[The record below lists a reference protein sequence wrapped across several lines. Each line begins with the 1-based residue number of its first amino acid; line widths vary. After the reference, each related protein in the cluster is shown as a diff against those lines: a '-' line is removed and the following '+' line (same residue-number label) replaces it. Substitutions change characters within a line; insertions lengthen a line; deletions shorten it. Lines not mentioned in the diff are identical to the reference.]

1 MSMRTQEAFNYYSHL
16 AGGIAALVGT
26 IYLAK
31 VASSSASMLITALIY
46 GLSLVFLF
54 FASTLYHIFKKKDN
68 ELSFWRRMDRLAI
81 FFMIAGTC
89 TPICYFC
96 MEGYWRWTMIIIQWG
111 LVGFGVISQLFFPR
125 APRTLY
131 VLIYVIMGW
140 VTLLPMQQ
148 VLANLSLLEEVLLF
162 TGGGAF
168 TLGGL
173 IYAVKRP
180 RLVPGIFSFHELFH
194 VMVLIGGGL
203 HYAMIYRVYFEIA
216 ASA

>member
-1 MSMRTQEAFNYYSHL
+1 MGVKLQESFNMYSHL

-31 VASSSASMLITALIY
+31 VASHSASMIITALIY
-46 GLSLVFLF
+46 GLSIVFLF
-54 FASTLYHIFKKKDN
+54 FASTLYHRFKKQEN
-68 ELSFWRRMDRLAI
+68 EVSFWRKMDRLAI
-81 FFMIAGTC
+81 FFMIAGTY

-96 MEGYWRWTMIIIQWG
+96 LEGYWRWTMIAIQWT
-111 LVGFGVISQLFFPR
+111 LVGFGVISQFFFPR

-131 VLIYVIMGW
+131 VLIYIIMGW
-140 VTLLPMQQ
+140 SALFPMKQL
-148 VLANLSLLEEVLLF
+148 LANMSLLQEVLLF

-173 IYAVKRP
+173 IYAIKRP

-194 VMVLIGGGL
+194 VLILIGGGL
-203 HYAMIYRVYFEIA
+203 HYAMIYRVYFDIA
-216 ASA
+216 TLV

>member
-1 MSMRTQEAFNYYSHL
+1 MGVRLQESFNFYSHL
-16 AGGIAALVGT
+16 AGGIAAVVGT

-31 VASSSASMLITALIY
+31 VASHSASMLITAIIY
-46 GLSLVFLF
+46 GLSCVFLF
-54 FASTLYHIFKKKDN
+54 SASSLYHRFKKEEN
-68 ELSFWRRMDRLAI
+68 ELSLWRKMDRLAI

-96 MEGYWRWTMIIIQWG
+96 LEGNWRWSMIGIQWG

-125 APRTLY
+125 APRALY

-140 VTLLPMQQ
+140 SVLFPMKQM
-148 VLANLSLLEEVLLF
+148 LSNMSLSQEVLLF
-162 TGGGAF
+162 TGGAAF

-173 IYAVKRP
+173 IYAIKRP

-194 VMVLIGGGL
+194 VLILIGGVL
-203 HYAMIYRVYFEIA
+203 HYAMIYRIYFEIA
-216 ASA
+216 AYA

>member
-1 MSMRTQEAFNYYSHL
+1 MGVRVQESFNFYSHL

-31 VASSSASMLITALIY
+31 VASHSASMLITAIIY
-46 GLSLVFLF
+46 GLSVVFLF
-54 FASTLYHIFKKKDN
+54 SASSLYHRFKKEEN
-68 ELSFWRRMDRLAI
+68 ELSFWRKMDRLAI
-81 FFMIAGTC
+81 FFMIAGTY

-96 MEGYWRWTMIIIQWG
+96 MEGYWRWVMIAIQWG

-140 VTLLPMQQ
+140 AALFPMKQ
-148 VLANLSLLEEVLLF
+148 VLANMSLSQEVLLF
-162 TGGGAF
+162 TGGAAF

-173 IYAVKRP
+173 IYAIKKP
-180 RLVPGIFSFHELFH
+180 RLVPGIFGFHELFH
-194 VMVLIGGGL
+194 VMILIGGVL
-203 HYAMIYRVYFEIA
+203 HYAMIYRIYFEMTA
-216 ASA
+216 WV